1 MGLENIGCG
10 AAGESESIRHQE
22 TDFINRLLQIHKIP
36 EIRHGSFHTI
46 L

>member
-1 MGLENIGCG
+1 MGLEIIDCD

-22 TDFINRLLQIHKIP
+22 TDFINRLLQKNKIR
-36 EIRHGSFHTI
+36 EIRHGSFHAI

>member
-1 MGLENIGCG
+1 MDLEIIDCD

-22 TDFINRLLQIHKIP
+22 TDFINRLLQTHKIR